1 MKRLIIGIIAS
12 CMILFVIWSFMI
24 LIRYNFN
31 VQGVRF
37 SLQRTFQQITD
48 INEQNF
54 IELINNIKNVI
65 SAYSITM
72 SAYQSI
78 DNPLIQFFGGIDT
91 TALFISSLIQI
102 LVEVFKYLLAVLQM
116 FFQIIGFMFNPI
128 TY

>member
-1 MKRLIIGIIAS
+1 MRKLIISIITS
-12 CMILFVIWSFMI
+12 CMIMFVIWAFMI

-65 SAYSITM
+65 SAYNITM
-72 SAYQSI
+72 SAYQNI

-91 TALFISSLIQI
+91 TALFLVSIIQVLI
-102 LVEVFKYLLAVLQM
+102 EVFKYILAVLQM
-116 FFQIIGFMFNPI
+116 FFQIIGFMFNPV

>member
-1 MKRLIIGIIAS
+1 MKKLIIGIIAS
-12 CMILFVIWSFMI
+12 CMIMFVIWAFMI

-54 IELINNIKNVI
+54 VDLINNIKNVI
-65 SAYSITM
+65 SSYNLTM
-72 SAYQSI
+72 SVYQNI
-78 DNPLIQFFGGIDT
+78 DNPFVQFFGGIDT
-91 TALFISSLIQI
+91 SALFLSTIIQI
-102 LVEVFKYLLAVLQM
+102 LIEVFKYILAVLQM
-116 FFQIIGFMFNPI
+116 FFQIIGFLFNPV

>member
-1 MKRLIIGIIAS
+1 MKKLIIGIIAS
-12 CMILFVIWSFMI
+12 SMIMFVIWAFMI
-24 LIRYNFN
+24 LIRYDFN

-65 SAYSITM
+65 STYNLTM
-72 SAYQSI
+72 SAYQNI
-78 DNPLIQFFGGIDT
+78 DNPLMQFFGGVDT
-91 TALFISSLIQI
+91 TALFISSIIQI

-116 FFQIIGFMFNPI
+116 FFQIIGFMFNPV